1 MNDMGDTSERA
12 LTNGRM
18 IAASRVSGT
27 TVYDS
32 GGSKIGSIDDI
43 MIDKLSGSAKY
54 AVLSFGGFLGIG
66 DKHHP
71 LPWNTL
77 KYDQNLGGYVVN
89 ITRAQLENGPAYG
102 SGETP
107 TWDDEAWDKRLNDY
121 YTPPL

>member
-1 MNDMGDTSERA
+1 MNDMDDTSERK
-12 LTNGRM
+12 LTHGRM

-27 TVYDS
+27 TVYDPN
-32 GGSKIGSIDDI
+32 GTKIGSIDDI
-43 MIDKLSGSAKY
+43 MIDKLSGSTKY

-66 DKHHP
+66 DKHYP

-89 ITRAQLENGPAYG
+89 VNRAQLEKGPAYG

-107 TWDDEAWDKRLNDY
+107 TWDDESWGNRLNDY
-121 YTPPL
+121 YRPQI